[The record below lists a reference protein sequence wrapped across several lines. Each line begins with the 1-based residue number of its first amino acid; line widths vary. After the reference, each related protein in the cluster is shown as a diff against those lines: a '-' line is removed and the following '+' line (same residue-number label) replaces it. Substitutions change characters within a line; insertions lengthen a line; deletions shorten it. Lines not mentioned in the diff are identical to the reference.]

1 MIAAVKE
8 WIEGRSVRERWM
20 LLVMSVL
27 LAIVVLWLGVVWPV
41 EGGLASG
48 RERLDAALDRNAAVR
63 AKAKALEVLPRGEGR
78 SLSAPIAQVVSES
91 AGEAG
96 FTLERS
102 QEQGPGRLDIA
113 IASAKPQALFAW
125 LATLEGQGI
134 TVDTLTAQPA
144 PTAGTISVQAV
155 LKGNAP

>member
-1 MIAAVKE
+1 MIGVLRE

-20 LLVMSVL
+20 LLVMGVL
-27 LAIVVLWLGVVWPV
+27 LAIVILWLAVVWPV
-41 EGGLASG
+41 QSGLKSG
-48 RERLDAALDRNAAVR
+48 AERLDVALDRNAAVR
-63 AKAKALEVLPRGEGR
+63 AKVKALEKMPRGEGAR
-78 SLSAPIAQVVSES
+78 LSVPIAQLVSES

-96 FTLERS
+96 FTLERA

-113 IASAKPQALFAW
+113 IASAKPQALFSWIAG
-125 LATLEGQGI
+125 LEAQGV